1 MLTGVQ
7 VMEKDLVY
15 DVGLHKGED
24 TEYYLKKGFRVIAI
38 EANPQLISECKA
50 RFREAIALGRL
61 QIVEGA
67 IAPASAG
74 NTVIFYKNPDF
85 SIWGTIDPAWAN
97 RNASRGHPSEQ
108 VELNRIDIEGI
119 FRTFGMPFYLKIDV
133 EGADMLVLDSLKLF
147 GERPQYISIESEKVD
162 FSKVEQELVSL
173 RQLGYSKFKV
183 VQQRSIP
190 GTRIRAKALD
200 GQAIEHIFED
210 CSSGPFGDD
219 IPQSWL
225 TMEETIEEYRN
236 IFVRYRYFGD
246 RSLYTRLPKV
256 AKGVISTVYKVCT
269 GYRGPLPGWYDTHAS
284 L

>member
-1 MLTGVQ
+1 
-7 VMEKDLVY
+7 MEKDLVY

-24 TEYYLKKGFRVIAI
+24 TEYYLKKGFKVIAI

-74 NTVIFYKNPDF
+74 NTVIFYKNLNA
-85 SIWGTIDPAWAN
+85 SIWGTIDPAWAD
-97 RNASRGHPSEQ
+97 RNASRGHASEQ
-108 VELNRIDIEGI
+108 VELNRIDIEGT
-119 FRTFGMPFYLKIDV
+119 FRTFGIPFYLKIDV

-147 GERPQYISIESEKVD
+147 GERPQYISIEAEKVE
-162 FSKVEQELVSL
+162 FSKIKQELVTL
-173 RQLGYSKFKV
+173 RELGYSKFKA
-183 VQQRSIP
+183 VQQRWIP
-190 GTRIRAKALD
+190 GTKIRAKALD
-200 GQAIEHIFED
+200 GRAIEHMFED

-219 IPQSWL
+219 IPQPWRTL
-225 TMEETIEEYRN
+225 EETIEDYRN

-246 RSLYTRLPKV
+246 RSLYAKLPWL
-256 AKGVISTVYKVCT
+256 AKGVISTAYKVCT
-269 GYRGPLPGWYDTHAS
+269 GYRGTLPGWYDTHAS